1 MIKFALRKNQL
12 ATEEPNFV
20 ANVTCMA
27 SKTLDDL
34 VAKMVAEGILRKSA
48 RKLPV
53 SVFLVV
59 AGTCYLVFSCT
70 LFIFF
75 IK

>member
-53 SVFLVV
+53 SGFLVV